1 MIISSVLI
9 NDSYLSN
16 KKSWQTQLID
26 SLQTWSDKNLITC
39 KESEMENYFGLA
51 LKKVAEDIM
60 DIFNGKLLFFT
71 VVVLFNYGES
81 FHIKV
86 NLWTCFVFGLL
97 EYFAHDIHTLSILL
111 PSITLR

>member
-16 KKSWQTQLID
+16 MKSSTID
-26 SLQTWSDKNLITC
+26 FFALQTWSDKNLITC
-39 KESEMENYFGLA
+39 KESEMENYFGFA

-60 DIFNGKLLFFT
+60 DIFNGRLLFIT
-71 VVVLFNYGES
+71 VVVLKNYGES
-81 FHIKV
+81 LLIKS
-86 NLWTCFVFGLL
+86 NLWTCFVFDLL